1 MFTREKRAKILE
13 SYENKE
19 EKILISNILDKAFRF
34 DKENKVIYTNFLN
47 LHELDLANRVL
58 NELKVSFSI
67 YSPNEYCNKKV
78 IFFIPD
84 YIENSDQIYNDAISC
99 LKIIPNIKNK
109 LIHKD
114 YMGGIY
120 SLGIKNEMIGD
131 IFACDEHAYVF
142 CMKSVTSYLITNL
155 YKVGN
160 QEVKLEEIDLSSKEI
175 SDISVNLVKK
185 EYIIPSL
192 RIDAILSEV
201 YNLSR
206 MQTKEKILKG
216 NLFLNDR
223 NMFYPHVQVKENDI
237 VSFKKC
243 GKMKV
248 GKTVRKTKSD
258 NFVIEIYKFA

>member
-58 NELKVSFSI
+58 NELKVPFNI
-67 YSPNEYCNKKV
+67 YAPNEYCNKKV

-84 YIENSDQIYNDAISC
+84 HVEDNSKIYDDAISC
-99 LKIIPNIKNK
+99 LKIIPNVKNK

-131 IFACDEHAYVF
+131 IFAYDEYAYVF
-142 CMKSVTSYLITNL
+142 CMKSVTNYLITNL

-185 EYIIPSL
+185 EHIIPSL

-216 NLFLNDR
+216 DLFLNDR

-258 NFVIEIYKFA
+258 NFVIEIYKFV

>member
-58 NELKVSFSI
+58 NELKVPFYI
-67 YSPNEYCNKKV
+67 YAPNEYCNKKV

-84 YIENSDQIYNDAISC
+84 YVEDNSKIYDDAISC
-99 LKIIPNIKNK
+99 LKIIPNVKNK

-131 IFACDEHAYVF
+131 IFAYDEYAYVF
-142 CMKSVTSYLITNL
+142 CMKSVTNYLITNL
-155 YKVGN
+155 YKIGN
-160 QEVKLEEIDLSSKEI
+160 QEVKLEEMNLNDKEFLN
-175 SDISVNLVKK
+175 ISVNLVKK

-192 RIDAILSEV
+192 RVDAILSEV

-216 NLFLNDR
+216 DLFLNDK
-223 NMFYPHVQVKENDI
+223 NMFYPHINLKENDI
-237 VSFKKC
+237 VSFRKC
-243 GKMKV
+243 GKIKIGKV
-248 GKTVRKTKSD
+248 LRKTKND
-258 NFVIEIYKFA
+258 NFVTEIYKFS

>member
-67 YSPNEYCNKKV
+67 YSPNEYYNKKV

-175 SDISVNLVKK
+175 LDISVNLVKK

-216 NLFLNDR
+216 DLFLNDR

-258 NFVIEIYKFA
+258 NFVIEIYKFT